1 MGRANLSRLGRVAR
15 HLAYSFAY
23 VSGLSMKMY
32 HKIPATPLIAITQWR
47 AMSGGNTF
55 SNKKPIS
62 PAAPIEA
69 IQWSTFLIR
78 STKDL

>member
-1 MGRANLSRLGRVAR
+1 
-15 HLAYSFAY
+15 
-23 VSGLSMKMY
+23 MKMY